1 MVSMSRYRKI
11 EVRTWSDEKF
21 RALSAI
27 PPSGQGLWFF
37 LLTGPHTTA
46 IPGLFRAGRAAMAE
60 ELNWELEA
68 FDEAFQEVF
77 AQGMVKA
84 DFKAKLVWLPKA
96 IQHNK
101 PESPNVVRGWRVELD
116 LLPECDLKREAIAG
130 MRKAL
135 EDIGHSYVEAFDEVI
150 SSEKKDSAKPSPKPS
165 PKPMANQEQEQ
176 EQDKEEANASL
187 SASPQQTEP
196 DEPEDGVPPCPFDS
210 LIDSYEAALPVLPT
224 VRRSLFAKG
233 ANGKALR
240 ARWRWVMTAKHE
252 RGERKGERLA
262 ITAEDGRAWFSR
274 YFEYVADSDFL
285 SGRSG
290 KFQSCDL
297 GWLVTAANFEKVLSG
312 KYHHEQR
319 EVAHA

>member
-1 MVSMSRYRKI
+1 
-11 EVRTWSDEKF
+11 
-21 RALSAI
+21 
-27 PPSGQGLWFF
+27 
-37 LLTGPHTTA
+37 
-46 IPGLFRAGRAAMAE
+46 MAE
-60 ELNWELEA
+60 ELNWELGA
-68 FDEAFQEVF
+68 FDEAFREVF
-77 AQGMVKA
+77 EQGMVKA

-116 LLPECDLKREAIAG
+116 LLPECGLKREAIAG
-130 MRKAL
+130 IRTAL

-150 SSEKKDSAKPSPKPS
+150 SSEKKDYAKPSPKPS
-165 PKPMANQEQEQ
+165 PKPTANQEQEK
-176 EQDKEEANASL
+176 EQDKEEAKASL
-187 SASPQQTEP
+187 SASSQPP
-196 DEPEDGVPPCPFDS
+196 DADDPDDGVPPCPFDS

-262 ITAEDGRAWFSR
+262 TTAEEGRAWFKR
-274 YFEYVADSDFL
+274 YFDYVADSDFL
-285 SGRSG
+285 SGRNG

-297 GWLVTAANFEKVLSG
+297 GWLVAAANFEKVLSG